1 VLGVIVAG
9 AAGPGGTR
17 PNVDN
22 TFNSSDTIGPGPGG
36 ADAAGAAALRITAV
50 PLAEA
55 IADAVGMA
63 PADGLLRVASSTVCP
78 AFCSVG
84 RFSSAMVGAWAVSA
98 FGASLADTV
107 DLDLVDA
114 ATVDVDA
121 VTDAP
126 RSFRCTVAVD
136 ALTDA
141 IALPLPVPPAA
152 ETRPAAAL
160 FASADGRAGVL
171 REDGLAD

>member
-1 VLGVIVAG
+1 
-9 AAGPGGTR
+9 
-17 PNVDN
+17 
-22 TFNSSDTIGPGPGG
+22 
-36 ADAAGAAALRITAV
+36 
-50 PLAEA
+50 
-55 IADAVGMA
+55 
-63 PADGLLRVASSTVCP
+63 
-78 AFCSVG
+78 
-84 RFSSAMVGAWAVSA
+84 
-98 FGASLADTV
+98 LADTV

-121 VTDAP
+121 VTDTP

-141 IALPLPVPPAA
+141 FALPLPVPPAA

-160 FASADGRAGVL
+160 FASADGPAGVL